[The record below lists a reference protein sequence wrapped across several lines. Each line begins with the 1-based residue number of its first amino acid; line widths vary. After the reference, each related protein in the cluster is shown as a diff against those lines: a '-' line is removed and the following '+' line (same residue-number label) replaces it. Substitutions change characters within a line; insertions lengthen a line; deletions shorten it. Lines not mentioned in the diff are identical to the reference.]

1 MVSKLVLNWSD
12 AKPYCFTSLLNVL
25 NEYFFLPLPIFCLR
39 NQKRETGK
47 CLTQLV
53 KDQYRAQRKISK
65 SLAMSYLSVSYNQFE
80 IMKRGDEVMVWMSLG
95 PQLISKIY
103 LIVYFCELI

>member
-39 NQKRETGK
+39 NQERETGK

-53 KDQYRAQRKISK
+53 KSI
-65 SLAMSYLSVSYNQFE
+65 
-80 IMKRGDEVMVWMSLG
+80 
-95 PQLISKIY
+95 
-103 LIVYFCELI
+103 